1 MDNLEQYQNLAN
13 AIVIQ
18 ACDDYKAGRMS
29 DTAFKNFCRSEY
41 FNILTKVNSEF
52 LIEKMAEEREV
63 YLYEKKKRYE
73 KKYGKPISF

>member
-13 AIVIQ
+13 AIVIR
-18 ACDDYKAGRMS
+18 ACDDYKIGRMS
-29 DTAFKNFCRSEY
+29 DDEFRSFCRSGY
-41 FNILTKVNSEF
+41 FKILTKVNPEF

-73 KKYGKPISF
+73 KKY

>member
-13 AIVIQ
+13 AIVIR
-18 ACDDYKAGRMS
+18 ACDDYKIGKMS
-29 DTAFKNFCRSEY
+29 DDEFKRFCRSGY
-41 FNILTKVNSEF
+41 FKILTKVNPEF

-73 KKYGKPISF
+73 KKHGKSISL

>member
-13 AIVIQ
+13 AIVIK
-18 ACDDYKAGRMS
+18 ACDDYKVGRMS
-29 DTAFKNFCRSEY
+29 EAEFRRFCRSEY
-41 FNILTKVNSEF
+41 FKILTKVNSEF

-73 KKYGKPISF
+73 KKHRKPISF

>member
-13 AIVIQ
+13 AIVIK
-18 ACDDYKAGRMS
+18 ACDDYKFGRMS
-29 DTAFKNFCRSEY
+29 EDAFRRFCRSEY
-41 FNILTKVNSEF
+41 FKILTKVNPEF

-63 YLYEKKKRYE
+63 YLYEKKKRHE